1 MNLEILHQY
10 RDDILKLAGQYHS
23 ANVRVFGSVARGE
36 ATETSDV
43 DFIIDRTPEQDLFDF
58 IRLARALEELLGC
71 KVDVV
76 HSTALHHSIREQVLQ
91 EAIAL

>member
-1 MNLEILHQY
+1 MNLEKLHQY

-58 IRLARALEELLGC
+58 IRFARAPSFWGVKLMWC
-71 KVDVV
+71 
-76 HSTALHHSIREQVLQ
+76 
-91 EAIAL
+91 IAAPCITRF